1 MMTATPARNTAL
13 SPCPRVGWEHV
24 HANAPLLAATIS
36 DYLDQIAV
44 SLRPNSVIAA
54 NENLLRFA
62 TFLTIDRHDITAV
75 RDIAR
80 RHIEAFK
87 IDLATTP
94 TRIGTPPK
102 SATIRRC
109 LSAVR
114 MFFLR
119 IIEWDWP
126 DAPARTPMFMG
137 DLPKED
143 EPLPRFLDDGEF
155 TRIMRA
161 IAADT
166 DPLRRLALELL
177 ARTGMRASELCAL
190 EHDAMVRIGDTHWL
204 RIPIGKLHNDRYV
217 PLHPH
222 VVELI
227 DTWHAHAPA
236 NTTGRLLTKNG
247 QPISR
252 HVLTRMC
259 NVIARRSG
267 VAHLHPHR
275 FRHTL
280 ATQAINRGMSLD
292 AIAALLGHRSLDMT
306 RRYARIA
313 NKTVA
318 AEYARVTADVEALY
332 DTPLDADT
340 EGPTMRLLRA
350 EHHRLLANG
359 VCTRPAQLDCR
370 YESICETCAHF
381 NTGLEFHP
389 ILIRQRDHARDH
401 NQPQRAELFD
411 ELLRGPL
418 TKPPG

>member
-1 MMTATPARNTAL
+1 
-13 SPCPRVGWEHV
+13 
-24 HANAPLLAATIS
+24 
-36 DYLDQIAV
+36 
-44 SLRPNSVIAA
+44 
-54 NENLLRFA
+54 
-62 TFLTIDRHDITAV
+62 
-75 RDIAR
+75 
-80 RHIEAFK
+80 
-87 IDLATTP
+87 
-94 TRIGTPPK
+94 
-102 SATIRRC
+102 
-109 LSAVR
+109 

-126 DAPARTPMFMG
+126 DAPTRTPMFMG

-161 IAADT
+161 IAADP
-166 DPLRRLALELL
+166 DPLRRLALEFL

-190 EHDAMVRIGDTHWL
+190 ERDAMVRIGDTHWL

-227 DTWHAHAPA
+227 DTWHATTPA
-236 NTTGRLLTKNG
+236 DTTGRLLTKNG
-247 QPISR
+247 QPITR
-252 HVLTRMC
+252 HVLGRMC
-259 NVIARRSG
+259 RVIARRAG

-332 DTPLDADT
+332 DAPLDAAT

-359 VCTRPAQLDCR
+359 VCARPAQLDCR

-381 NTGLEFHP
+381 EPPWLGWRLLTLETRMESWDRRSRQVGRPRIGIRPRRRSGRCGRWSSCGRNSGPSTGRFSGS
-389 ILIRQRDHARDH
+389 RTSSGSGRSRCGRGCAR
-401 NQPQRAELFD
+401 PTSMPARS
-411 ELLRGPL
+411 RG
-418 TKPPG
+418 